1 MIDGVHSIA
10 WHAAVLR
17 AECENCRHRRSTL
30 KGHASRTFERHVLH
44 EVLNP
49 RPHAVELGRTLIDLK
64 MAVRID
70 CVPCTLLARCQCQ
83 GASIACWHASC
94 NFESISDAG
103 FTGVVAMAAAAQAEA
118 RCSMALRRRRP
129 HERFAPN
136 RAMPGHG
143 GCVSR
148 RMCSATQMN
157 RALGS
162 LFRCG
167 KTRGVQVRGSR
178 PDGT

>member
-64 MAVRID
+64 MAVRIN
-70 CVPCTLLARCQCQ
+70 LLVIVSPVRF
-83 GASIACWHASC
+83 WHDINVKALLLR
-94 NFESISDAG
+94 AG
-103 FTGVVAMAAAAQAEA
+103 MH
-118 RCSMALRRRRP
+118 P
-129 HERFAPN
+129 
-136 RAMPGHG
+136 
-143 GCVSR
+143 
-148 RMCSATQMN
+148 ATS
-157 RALGS
+157 RALA
-162 LFRCG
+162 
-167 KTRGVQVRGSR
+167 TRGLRA
-178 PDGT
+178 